1 MRRLHQ
7 DSNRRDYAMICVCQE
22 EELLN
27 AQIRKLETVT
37 PPQRTNYCTAAQPA
51 QPAH

>member
-1 MRRLHQ
+1 
-7 DSNRRDYAMICVCQE
+7 MICVCQE

-37 PPQRTNYCTAAQPA
+37 PPNERITAQLCNLRKLRTELIVRNIGRY
-51 QPAH
+51 